1 MVNIVVHQTGEVT
14 GDKGKLIGYESQIL
28 SETINIVHPIFNAN
42 YYIEYKY
49 NNTLFRDILDANN
62 RVQLRLERHGYLTC
76 QFVAIDINSGNVIFK
91 SNRWNFIVGSESS
104 LEPSHYP
111 CSSFM
116 DDYHLNHHQC
126 VYDIHHCNCD
136 NKDESIDSYKAYHE
150 LLNELRNEEEI
161 RFNETSKLNED
172 IIKIKQILNIDNPI
186 ASIIDANE
194 IITTGEYQAGIN
206 SKHMPIENESGLSTQ
221 EFKLVIY
228 KHNNT
233 ISQQAFEITTDT
245 IWYRTGT
252 IANTDV
258 TWTEWKSNK
267 TTI

>member
-1 MVNIVVHQTGEVT
+1 MHKNIENIIAKDMVIIYPSSPLKIRPIVKV
-14 GDKGKLIGYESQIL
+14 
-28 SETINIVHPIFNAN
+28 
-42 YYIEYKY
+42 
-49 NNTLFRDILDANN
+49 
-62 RVQLRLERHGYLTC
+62 
-76 QFVAIDINSGNVIFK
+76 
-91 SNRWNFIVGSESS
+91 
-104 LEPSHYP
+104 
-111 CSSFM
+111 
-116 DDYHLNHHQC
+116 
-126 VYDIHHCNCD
+126 
-136 NKDESIDSYKAYHE
+136 
-150 LLNELRNEEEI
+150 
-161 RFNETSKLNED
+161 
-172 IIKIKQILNIDNPI
+172 KIKQILNIDNPI